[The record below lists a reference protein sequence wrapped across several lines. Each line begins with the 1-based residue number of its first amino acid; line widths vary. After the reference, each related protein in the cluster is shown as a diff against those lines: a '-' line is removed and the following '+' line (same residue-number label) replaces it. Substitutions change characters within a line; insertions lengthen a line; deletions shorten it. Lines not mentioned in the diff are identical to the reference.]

1 MPEVTLVDIINYYK
15 GLPQQKEAL
24 QLLQQSMPDSLLQK
38 KAAWHQKWIETPPKP
53 KQYYTPELFE
63 ALTGYA
69 AYKFPQEFCDDC
81 QALFDD
87 TGFSKSLNASQM
99 LMANLLHETA
109 NFVFMKELASGEA
122 YEWRT
127 DLGNHGNGDGHRYK
141 GAGVL
146 QLTGR
151 HNYQQLADDVD
162 DPKVMEGVDYVAE
175 KYPFSSAAS
184 WIRHNNLYHLAERG
198 EFEQV
203 CVKINGGKR
212 GYADRCHKYAICQQ
226 VMV

>member
-1 MPEVTLVDIINYYK
+1 MLQDAMPEEL
-15 GLPQQKEAL
+15 LEAGT
-24 QLLQQSMPDSLLQK
+24 
-38 KAAWHQKWIETPPKP
+38 AWHRKWLEHKDREPVTPRNAWLEHQEKKRKELEELVPK

-63 ALTGYA
+63 KLTGYA
-69 AYKFPQEFCDDC
+69 AYKFPQSFCDDC
-81 QALFDD
+81 QSLFDN
-87 TGFSKSLNASQM
+87 TGFSRSLNASQM

-122 YEWRT
+122 YNNRH
-127 DLGNHGNGDGHRYK
+127 DLGNGPSDGPRFR

-151 HNYQQLADDVD
+151 HNYQQLADDAD
-162 DPKVMEGVDYVAE
+162 DPRVMEGVDYVAE
-175 KYPFSSAAS
+175 NYPFTSAVS
-184 WIRHNNLYHLAERG
+184 WIKHNNLFHLAERG
-198 EFEQV
+198 EFELI
-203 CVKINGGKR
+203 CVRINGGKR